1 MTLAPTTMED
11 EPPLFK
17 PPPPRPAPPT
27 RPALPPARPS
37 APPARPGPPPARPA
51 EPPARP
57 APPPARP
64 APPPSLPV
72 KEEVV
77 STEPETEPD
86 RGGFS
91 DIFGV
96 TSPMASDLPIS
107 LSSGSLVGLATSNS
121 TTTSKDEKSKLHK
134 LISQGSKSL
143 EYPEGFDPLSE
154 SEKAWTNGSGDD
166 DDEDPELPPPVPT
179 CDIPAKPSLPPRQ
192 TSNDTQ
198 SGGSTAPG
206 TPTKLPPVPKRAPPP
221 PLPSRPPSG
230 PPPALP
236 AGRPPGGPPP
246 PIPKR

>member
-1 MTLAPTTMED
+1 MTLAPTVLDD
-11 EPPLFK
+11 EPPPTSK
-17 PPPPRPAPPT
+17 PPPPRPAPPA

-37 APPARPGPPPARPA
+37 APPARPA

-64 APPPSLPV
+64 APPSIPV
-72 KEEVV
+72 KEET
-77 STEPETEPD
+77 TEPETEPD

-96 TSPMASDLPIS
+96 TSPIASDLPIS
-107 LSSGSLVGLATSNS
+107 LSSGSLVGLVTSNS

-154 SEKAWTNGSGDD
+154 SEKAWTNGSGEDD
-166 DDEDPELPPPVPT
+166 DDEDPEVLPPIPT

>member
-72 KEEVV
+72 KEVV
-77 STEPETEPD
+77 STEPETESD